1 MIFQIVEME
10 HENKDKQID
19 LDKLNQQL
27 CKVMEEVTTY
37 KDLLEVKLISLK

>member
-1 MIFQIVEME
+1 ME